1 MNTRMKYALALVLL
15 TSACVNTTMQG
26 GATEREICY
35 QWGSSLPTRSRADT
49 KQTQDEIQLAYAKF
63 DLVCGG

>member
-1 MNTRMKYALALVLL
+1 MAALL

-35 QWGSSLPTRSRADT
+35 QWRDVLGTRSRLDT
-49 KQTQDEIQLAYAKF
+49 KQTQDEWQVEYARHVA
-63 DLVCGG
+63 VCEPIIGPV